1 VSADQRVVVG
11 RFGAVHGVRGWV
23 KIFSSTEPVD
33 NLFSYKPLYIE
44 GTETKVEID
53 QWQRQGKGIVCH
65 VIGFD
70 DRDEAKAL
78 TGKELAVPISLLPE
92 LDDGEFYW
100 HQLTGVRVISLWEG
114 QSVDFGLCTEVMAT
128 GANDVLVVVASD
140 GKERL
145 IPWLP
150 DDIVTRV
157 DLDAR
162 EIEVQWD
169 PEF

>member
-1 VSADQRVVVG
+1 
-11 RFGAVHGVRGWV
+11 
-23 KIFSSTEPVD
+23 
-33 NLFSYKPLYIE
+33 
-44 GTETKVEID
+44 
-53 QWQRQGKGIVCH
+53 
-65 VIGFD
+65 
-70 DRDEAKAL
+70 
-78 TGKELAVPISLLPE
+78 
-92 LDDGEFYW
+92 
-100 HQLTGVRVISLWEG
+100 
-114 QSVDFGLCTEVMAT
+114 MAT